1 MSIDCIY
8 NNDILLFCRYE
19 ALGLVLLYLVYIIMM
34 YFNSRLEVWMVER
47 CRCLCNPVHRKQ
59 GVKHNSTIVH
69 YDKLSESVTSNG
81 SISSKHNHYNVE
93 SGNYSSGKSS

>member
-1 MSIDCIY
+1 
-8 NNDILLFCRYE
+8 
-19 ALGLVLLYLVYIIMM
+19 
-34 YFNSRLEVWMVER
+34 
-47 CRCLCNPVHRKQ
+47 LCNPVHRKQ